1 VVELVE
7 KLISRIFDVDRILG
21 QLSSFPFINVT
32 EDVFLKINLVILVVF
47 S

>member
-21 QLSSFPFINVT
+21 QLASFPFINLT
-32 EDVFLKINLVILVVF
+32 DDVFF
-47 S
+47 ED